1 MGLSC
6 SWGKIM
12 DIESVLFNQIIISM
26 VGRKKDMLES
36 ICRTYFAFLQ
46 EQETKR
52 NSMVDNCSKLID
64 WANGQIHMIK
74 DSVFI
79 KQAKTFIDTGVELTE
94 ISIDAACRKLEEDVD
109 CIINSRIPP
118 WLSSVCYVFSHQWRK
133 VVYEEIIKNYVFI
146 VKYAEKEQA
155 EARKTF
161 DREIDSKKLATR
173 EVIIAQT
180 NALFQDIRQQVIAD
194 NKILLKI
201 N

>member
-1 MGLSC
+1 
-6 SWGKIM
+6 M
-12 DIESVLFNQIIISM
+12 DIESVLSNQTVIDMID
-26 VGRKKDMLES
+26 RKKDTLES

-46 EQETKR
+46 EQEAKR
-52 NSMVDNCSKLID
+52 DTMVDNCSKLID
-64 WANGQIHMIK
+64 WANEQTHRIK

-79 KQAKTFIDTGVELTE
+79 KQAKTFMDSGVGLTETSIDT
-94 ISIDAACRKLEEDVD
+94 ACRKLEEDVD

-161 DREIDSKKLATR
+161 DREIDSQKSATR
-173 EVIIAQT
+173 NEIIAQA
-180 NALFQDIRQQVIAD
+180 NALFQDIRQQVVAD